1 MQIPHFVNMTASLW
15 QNKFM
20 SQTFGMES
28 PREHNNQ
35 SHRQPARYLVLID
48 SGGSMVARMF
58 LASRELVA
66 EFDAAVEEVSAMTHG
81 LMPEVGALSAEWDRA
96 LQGHTAIERA
106 GAMVYT
112 LAI

>member
-1 MQIPHFVNMTASLW
+1 
-15 QNKFM
+15 M

-35 SHRQPARYLVLID
+35 SHRQPARYLVVID

-58 LASRELVA
+58 LASHELVA

-81 LMPEVGALSAEWDRA
+81 LMPEVGAFSAEWDRA
-96 LQGHTAIERA
+96 LLGHTAIERA

-112 LAI
+112 LPI